1 MSLPQ
6 LFSITHIG
14 RAVLTFIVGFLTWYL
29 WRQRPKNSPPGTNG
43 LPFLGVILS
52 MSKYTEKTMTKW
64 AKLYGPIYMVKAG
77 PVDVVVISSSEI
89 AYEAYAKSEFFND
102 RPIGAL
108 GAVSDGKGI
117 AFINKTDI
125 HTEQRRFGLNTLRL
139 FGMGR
144 RTLEPQLIELS
155 RRLCEKIDS
164 LSAESD
170 SDFPFQAIDVRPM
183 FYETM
188 SSVISCMIFGSDI
201 TAENKE
207 FNEVLKRLGMSSKLS
222 FSDAFLMFAPF
233 LKHVFPFSHAW
244 YNGNE
249 LRLLLHK
256 AIAKEVDKNVKSI
269 DYKNP
274 RDFIDCFLIEMQKF
288 QGEYGLNLPEIRNYA
303 RVLTFGLSW
312 NNETGIG

>member
-1 MSLPQ
+1 MLFPQ

-14 RAVLTFIVGFLTWYL
+14 SAVLTFIVGFLTWYL
-29 WRQRPKNSPPGTNG
+29 WQQRPKNSPPSTNG

-52 MSKYTEKTMTKW
+52 MGKYTEKTMTKW
-64 AKLYGPIYMVKAG
+64 AKLYGPIYMMKAG

-108 GAVSDGKGI
+108 GAVSDGRGI
-117 AFINKTDI
+117 LFVNKTDI

-155 RRLCEKIDS
+155 GRLCEKIDS
-164 LSAESD
+164 LSIESE
-170 SDFPFQAIDVRPM
+170 SDFPILAIDVRPM
-183 FYETM
+183 FYEIT

-201 TAENKE
+201 TAEDKE
-207 FNEVLKRLGMSSKLS
+207 FDRLLKRLGMSSKLS
-222 FSDAFLMFAPF
+222 FLDPFLIFAPF
-233 LKHVFPFSHAW
+233 LKHVFPFSYAW
-244 YNGNE
+244 YQGNE
-249 LRLLLHK
+249 FRLLLHK
-256 AIAKEVDKNVKSI
+256 AIANEVDKHVESI

-274 RDFIDCFLIEMQKF
+274 RDFFDCFLIDMQKF
-288 QGEYGLNLPEIRNYA
+288 QGEYGSSLP
-303 RVLTFGLSW
+303 
-312 NNETGIG
+312 

>member
-1 MSLPQ
+1 MLFPQ

-14 RAVLTFIVGFLTWYL
+14 SAILTFIVGFLTWYL
-29 WRQRPKNSPPGTNG
+29 WQQRPKNSPPGTNG

-52 MSKYTEKTMTKW
+52 MGKYTEKTMTKW
-64 AKLYGPIYMVKAG
+64 ARLYGPIYMMKAG

-117 AFINKTDI
+117 LFVSKTDI

-155 RRLCEKIDS
+155 GRLCEKIDL
-164 LSAESD
+164 LSVDSE

-183 FYETM
+183 FYEIT

-201 TAENKE
+201 TAEDEE
-207 FNEVLKRLGMSSKLS
+207 FDKLLKRLGMSSKLS
-222 FSDAFLMFAPF
+222 FLDAFLIFAPF
-233 LKHVFPFSHAW
+233 LKHVFPFSYAW
-244 YNGNE
+244 YQGNE
-249 LRLLLHK
+249 FRLLLHK
-256 AIAKEVDKNVKSI
+256 AIAKEVDKHVESI
-269 DYKNP
+269 DHKNP
-274 RDFIDCFLIEMQKF
+274 RDFIDCFLIDMQKF
-288 QGEYGLNLPEIRNYA
+288 QGEYGSSLP
-303 RVLTFGLSW
+303 
-312 NNETGIG
+312 